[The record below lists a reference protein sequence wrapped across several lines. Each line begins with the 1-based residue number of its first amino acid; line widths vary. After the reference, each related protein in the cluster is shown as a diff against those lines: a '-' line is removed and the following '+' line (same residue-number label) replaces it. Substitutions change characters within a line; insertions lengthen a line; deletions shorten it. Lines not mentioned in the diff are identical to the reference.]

1 MVARPL
7 CLLLCYDVS
16 MRIIILYHP
25 ASDHGRTIEEYV
37 HEFGV
42 RNPEVSL
49 EGVSV
54 DTREG
59 ADKATTYGI
68 TMYPSMLAV
77 REDGSLAQVW
87 QGLPL
92 PLMNE
97 VAYFAIN

>member
-1 MVARPL
+1 MVAQHTRATL
-7 CLLLCYDVS
+7 WYDVS
-16 MRIIILYHP
+16 MRIVILYHP
-25 ASDHGRTIEEYV
+25 ASDHGRTVDEYV

-59 ADKATTYGI
+59 ANLATTYDVVA
-68 TMYPSMLAV
+68 YPCMLAV
-77 REDGSLAQVW
+77 REDGSLAKAW

-97 VAYFAIN
+97 VAYFAFN